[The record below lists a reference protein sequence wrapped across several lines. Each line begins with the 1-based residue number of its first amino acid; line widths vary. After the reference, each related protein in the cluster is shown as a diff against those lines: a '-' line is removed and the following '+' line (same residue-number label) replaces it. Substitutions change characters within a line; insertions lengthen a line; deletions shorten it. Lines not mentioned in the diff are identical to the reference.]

1 MYNLLS
7 VYETDLLDCCE
18 VLYVAV
24 FILIDILHNGF
35 VESCELTC
43 ILSALILYG
52 NRRSLKFGKALSDIT
67 QGKAKKRSCLWQMT
81 SVKVFMK
88 FVVLSFQNYVLY
100 FKHHVLCHIV
110 INLQIIKSNL
120 CYKMIR

>member
-43 ILSALILYG
+43 ILSAL
-52 NRRSLKFGKALSDIT
+52 T
-67 QGKAKKRSCLWQMT
+67 LWQ
-81 SVKVFMK
+81 
-88 FVVLSFQNYVLY
+88 
-100 FKHHVLCHIV
+100 
-110 INLQIIKSNL
+110 
-120 CYKMIR
+120 

>member
-52 NRRSLKFGKALSDIT
+52 N
-67 QGKAKKRSCLWQMT
+67 KKKP
-81 SVKVFMK
+81 KVWK
-88 FVVLSFQNYVLY
+88 SF
-100 FKHHVLCHIV
+100 I
-110 INLQIIKSNL
+110 
-120 CYKMIR
+120 